1 MDKVDALELLRERN
15 RYDVTL
21 PSGMAVTIRLPRLRD
36 CILAGDVPLP
46 VLEHMAEMAKAT
58 DGEAAEPQQLSR
70 EETQHIAR
78 FQDEVALRTLVAI
91 EGQEVRMSHDAVAEL
106 EQEDYDAL
114 VAWGTR
120 AVAVPLADGQT

>member
-21 PSGMAVTIRLPRLRD
+21 PSGLAVTIRLPRLRD

-58 DGEAAEPQQLSR
+58 DGEQPEQQLSR

-78 FQDEVALRTLVAI
+78 FQDEVVLRTLVAI
-91 EGQEVRMSHDAVAEL
+91 EGQEVRMTHDAVTEL

-120 AVAVPLADGQT
+120 AVAVPKADGQT